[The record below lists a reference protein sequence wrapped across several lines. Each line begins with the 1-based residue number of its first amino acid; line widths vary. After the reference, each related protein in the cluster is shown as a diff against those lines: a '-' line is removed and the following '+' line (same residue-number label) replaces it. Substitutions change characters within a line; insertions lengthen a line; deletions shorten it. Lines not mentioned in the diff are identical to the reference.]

1 MAERLAIR
9 YKTFAA
15 PGNIERTYATKVGG
29 VSATLAHYLEKA
41 KTAVKEE
48 SGFLEFELAANTEG
62 PSGGGVNVSGSSAQ
76 KYVANVA
83 DISNVIEY

>member
-1 MAERLAIR
+1 MAERLILN

-15 PGNIERTYATKVGG
+15 PGNVERKYATKVEG
-29 VSATLAHYLEKA
+29 VSATLTHYKEKA

-62 PSGGGVNVSGSSAQ
+62 PQGITLGNSSATKFLINVS
-76 KYVANVA
+76 
-83 DISNVIEY
+83 DISSVMEY